1 MLFLGKKIV
10 VTGAAKG
17 IGRSAAEK
25 FLSEGATVVF
35 VDKDA
40 GFDISR
46 YGNNAFYYQCNVA
59 VYAEVKE
66 MFKTLGSNLGSID
79 VLINN
84 AGIQTYG
91 TVTETSE
98 ELWDQTLSVNLKS
111 MYLCSRFC
119 IPLMAAS
126 DKPVI
131 INLSSVQSFTTQRGV
146 AAYAASKAAIL
157 GLTNS
162 IAVDYA
168 PHIRCLAVCP
178 GAVMS
183 PMLKNVIENSPN
195 SDEVLFEVEQI
206 HLLKRVAQ
214 PEEIADFIVFAA
226 SDKARFL
233 TGQYYRIDGGI
244 GTALGGR

>member
-1 MLFLGKKIV
+1 MQFSGKIII

-25 FLSEGATVVF
+25 FLLEGGTVIF
-35 VDKDA
+35 VDKDENT
-40 GFDISR
+40 ISSK
-46 YGNNAFYYQCNVA
+46 YGNRVHYYQCNLA
-59 VYAEVKE
+59 MYTEVQNLFNE
-66 MFKTLGSNLGSID
+66 LASHFKNID
-79 VLINN
+79 ILINN

-98 ELWDQTLSVNLKS
+98 ELWDQTLNVNLKS
-111 MYLCSRFC
+111 MYLCSKFC

-126 DKPVI
+126 NSPVI
-131 INLSSVQSFTTQRGV
+131 INLSSVQSFTTQKGV
-146 AAYAASKAAIL
+146 AAYATSKAAIL

-178 GAVMS
+178 GAAMS

-195 SDEVLFEVEQI
+195 AEEVLSDVEKI

-244 GTALGGR
+244 GTELGGR

>member
-1 MLFLGKKIV
+1 MQFSGKKII

-17 IGRSAAEK
+17 IGRAAAEK

-40 GFDISR
+40 NVDISS

-59 VYAEVKE
+59 VYAEVEK
-66 MFKTLGSNLGSID
+66 MFKTFSFQFNSID

-91 TVTETSE
+91 TVEETSE
-98 ELWDQTLSVNLKS
+98 ELWDQTLAVNVKS
-111 MYLCSRFC
+111 MFLCSKFC

-126 DKPVI
+126 DGAVI

-146 AAYAASKAAIL
+146 AAYAASKAAVL

-162 IAVDYA
+162 IAVDFA
-168 PHIRCLAVCP
+168 PNIRCLAVCP

-183 PMLKNVIENSPN
+183 PMLKNVIENLPN
-195 SDEVLFEVEQI
+195 ADEVLSGVERI
-206 HLLKRVAQ
+206 HLLNRVAQ
-214 PEEIADFIVFAA
+214 PEEIADFIIFAA
-226 SDKARFL
+226 SKKARFM